1 MLDGWVDSLIQ
12 TFENCRAGLADE
24 SLSRLPEVETFFAQL
39 YAKERPRLT
48 ELVQLSY
55 SHLPDTEQQGLIE
68 KIDDRIRDVL
78 IPAYAR
84 LAGRFTGRE
93 RNDFYLSRDAWHG
106 LERLGFGVA
115 AMLLGAFVVWAPF
128 IPIWS
133 KEWVAIFAM
142 GGLVFPDL
150 RRLLSWKRYESEL
163 NTLVQ
168 RTDDE
173 IFRMDLALL
182 SHEPV
187 TTRAAATHTPDP
199 KTERPQKNPHPPIR
213 QGGR

>member
-1 MLDGWVDSLIQ
+1 MLDGFVDSLIQ

-24 SLSRLPEVETFFAQL
+24 ALGTPATVEGFFLQL
-39 YAKERPRLT
+39 YDKERPRLT

-55 SHLPDTEQQGLIE
+55 SHLSDADRQGLVE
-68 KIDDRIRDVL
+68 KIDGRIREIL

-84 LAGRFTGRE
+84 VAGHFTGRE
-93 RNDFYLSRDAWHG
+93 RNDFYLSRGAWHG
-106 LERLGFGVA
+106 LERLGFGAA
-115 AMLLGAFVVWAPF
+115 AMVIGGFVVWAPF
-128 IPIWS
+128 IPLWS
-133 KEWVAIFAM
+133 KEWVAVFAL

-163 NTLVQ
+163 NTLVA

-182 SHEPV
+182 TREP
-187 TTRAAATHTPDP
+187 
-199 KTERPQKNPHPPIR
+199 PHPHVTPEKEPPSPVPPPRAR

>member
-1 MLDGWVDSLIQ
+1 MLDAFVDSLIQ
-12 TFENCRAGLADE
+12 SFENCRAGLSDE
-24 SLSRLPEVETFFAQL
+24 ALSRPADVETFFAQL
-39 YAKERPRLT
+39 YDKERPRLT

-55 SHLPDTEQQGLIE
+55 SHLSDADRQGLLE
-68 KIDDRIRDVL
+68 KIDGRIRDIL

-84 LAGRFTGRE
+84 VAGRFTARE
-93 RNDFYLSRDAWHG
+93 RNDFYLSHESWHA
-106 LERLGFGVA
+106 LERLGFAAA
-115 AMLLGAFVVWAPF
+115 AMVIGAFVVWAPF

-133 KEWVAIFAM
+133 KEWVAVFAL

-150 RRLLSWKRYESEL
+150 RRLLSWKRYEAEL
-163 NTLVQ
+163 NTLVS

-182 SHEPV
+182 THEPPHASLAPV
-187 TTRAAATHTPDP
+187 VRTTPEKEPPSPVPPPRA
-199 KTERPQKNPHPPIR
+199 R